1 MGRVSKRGLAAAVTI
16 AVGVSAVA
24 WGAEAQTKLRFSHV
38 TNPGSI
44 YDQAGKHFGD
54 VVKEKTN
61 GQIEITVFPSGQLGQ
76 EREVIEG
83 APLGVVD
90 LFLVGVPSLTGIF
103 PALGDSDLPF
113 LYRDS
118 GHAGRVLEGEI
129 GAVWANALE
138 AKGIKGLGWGAGG
151 YRSVINNKK
160 RITRLDDFRG
170 MKFRIA
176 GGPVY
181 LGLFRALGANAIQM
195 TWGEVYGAMQQGVID
210 GLEAPPNVLLNAKLH
225 EVGKYVTLD
234 EHTYSVLLFGMSLPS
249 FNKLTPDQQRATLAA
264 GKDAGRFTRDLADK
278 LDQTAVADLEK
289 AGVTVDR
296 IDKAPL
302 VKAVESVYRELA
314 KDPAVVSRIQATQ

>member
-1 MGRVSKRGLAAAVTI
+1 KDMGRVSKWGLATV
-16 AVGVSAVA
+16 VGVSAVS
-24 WGAEAQTKLRFSHV
+24 WGAEAQTNLRFSHV

-44 YDQAGKHFGD
+44 YDQAGKHLGD

-151 YRSVINNKK
+151 YRSVINIKK

-210 GLEAPPNVLLNAKLH
+210 GLEAPPNILLHAKLH
-225 EVGKYVTLD
+225 EVGKFVTLD
-234 EHTYSVLLFGMSLPS
+234 EHTYSVLLFGMAMPS
-249 FNKLTPDQQRATLAA
+249 FNKLTPDQQRAIEDA
-264 GKDAGRFTRDLADK
+264 GKEAGRFMRDLADK
-278 LDQTAVADLEK
+278 LDLNAVADLQK
-289 AGVTVDR
+289 AGIRVDK
-296 IDKAPL
+296 IDKVPL
-302 VKAVESVYRELA
+302 VTAMQPVYKELA
-314 KDPAVVSRIQATQ
+314 KNPAIVAKIQATH